1 MNKYHNLKIFNEM
14 LFVYNALS
22 NGWTVKKLRNKKYKF
37 TKNNTNINLTIQDFI
52 KNNMDISIFK

>member
-1 MNKYHNLKIFNEM
+1 M